1 MFCNWRE
8 KAGFGKLKKKE
19 EKALSP
25 ELYKVYLKAQALMI
39 GLSIRDFLF
48 IPIGELSDLIDAKS
62 ILLGLAD
69 EGLADEQEEYFS
81 LR

>member
-1 MFCNWRE
+1 
-8 KAGFGKLKKKE
+8 
-19 EKALSP
+19 
-25 ELYKVYLKAQALMI
+25 MI